1 MSWDTEGTKRKIKDA
16 ATAMFA
22 QYGPDGT
29 TIEQIAKLA
38 EVNKERIY
46 NYFGGKKD
54 LFALVLREELAK
66 VAQALPVDSFA
77 TEDIG
82 DYAGRVYDYHR
93 ERPEHMRL
101 LRWEALAFDD
111 EVVDEEERK
120 EHYGYK
126 SAAAVAGQ
134 EAGTITREIDP
145 AHLILFVLSIAGWWS
160 ALPQVARMLC
170 GPPTEEEHER
180 RRAAVVAAARR
191 LAAPGAA

>member
-1 MSWDTEGTKRKIKDA
+1 MTWDTEGTKRRIKDA
-16 ATAMFA
+16 ATAEFA

-29 TIEQIAKLA
+29 TIERIAKRA

-54 LFALVLREELAK
+54 LFAVVLRDELAK
-66 VAQALPVDSFA
+66 VAEALPVASFA

-101 LRWEALAFDD
+101 LRWESLAFDG
-111 EVVDEEERK
+111 EVVEEEQRQ

-126 SAAAVAGQ
+126 SSAVVAGQ
-134 EAGTITREIDP
+134 EAGAITGEMDA
-145 AHLILFVLSIAGWWS
+145 AHLILFVLSMAGWWS

-170 GPPTEEEHER
+170 GPPTEEEHQR
-180 RRAAVVAAARR
+180 RRAAVVEAARR
-191 LAAPGAA
+191 LANPGSA